1 MFLNHRKYTYTGTF
15 SKLQIS
21 FIFAKFAKLEQKIK
35 NTCEKFTTLLFKI
48 RVLQFFWKPQNK
60 GFYIQKD
67 FFALN
72 GGTFSLTMHTPT
84 TKQNRVLFIYIRYL
98 SILPYSASMLNIV
111 RRKWMKITLKGNFK
125 GNIKK
130 DSLGHKSG
138 DYGVFHFVKKL
149 RMFTKSLHI
158 LIQASVLE
166 MFCVY

>member
-1 MFLNHRKYTYTGTF
+1 MTTVIEIIIVLYFTIFIFLNHRKYTYTGTF

-21 FIFAKFAKLEQKIK
+21 SFLQNLQNSNKKLKTPAKNSLHCYLKYEFC
-35 NTCEKFTTLLFKI
+35 N
-48 RVLQFFWKPQNK
+48 FFWKPQNK

-111 RRKWMKITLKGNFK
+111 RRKWMKITLKG
-125 GNIKK
+125 I
-130 DSLGHKSG
+130 
-138 DYGVFHFVKKL
+138 
-149 RMFTKSLHI
+149 
-158 LIQASVLE
+158 
-166 MFCVY
+166 

>member
-1 MFLNHRKYTYTGTF
+1 MGFHNTCQRPFLRNYTINWLPLLKSLLCYTSLYLFVFKSQKIHIYRYVFKVTDF
-15 SKLQIS
+15 V
-21 FIFAKFAKLEQKIK
+21 IFAKFAKLEQKIK
-35 NTCEKFTTLLFKI
+35 NTCEKFITLLFKI

-111 RRKWMKITLKGNFK
+111 RRKWMKITLKG
-125 GNIKK
+125 I
-130 DSLGHKSG
+130 
-138 DYGVFHFVKKL
+138 
-149 RMFTKSLHI
+149 
-158 LIQASVLE
+158 
-166 MFCVY
+166 

>member
-1 MFLNHRKYTYTGTF
+1 MTTVIEIIIVLYFTIFIFLNHRKYTYTGTF

-130 DSLGHKSG
+130 K
-138 DYGVFHFVKKL
+138 
-149 RMFTKSLHI
+149 FTWS
-158 LIQASVLE
+158 
-166 MFCVY
+166 

>member
-1 MFLNHRKYTYTGTF
+1 MQNSSKKLKTPAKNSPHCYLKYEFCNFFGNLKTRGFTY
-15 SKLQIS
+15 KRI
-21 FIFAKFAKLEQKIK
+21 
-35 NTCEKFTTLLFKI
+35 
-48 RVLQFFWKPQNK
+48 
-60 GFYIQKD
+60 